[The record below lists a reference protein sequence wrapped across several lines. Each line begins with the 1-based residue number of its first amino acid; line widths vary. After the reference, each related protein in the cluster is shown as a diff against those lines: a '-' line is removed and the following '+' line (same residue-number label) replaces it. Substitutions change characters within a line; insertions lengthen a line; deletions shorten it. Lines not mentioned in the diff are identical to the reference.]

1 MTPFTPF
8 ICIHIS
14 ILSSF
19 WLILYH
25 HWIVGSIPMNTVAT
39 NWGIPVSP
47 ILLEQLMML
56 NTPLFTRTHLCTLN
70 RTFSDPQTHKWFTST
85 TTSPCISFIP
95 NYIPLHILNM
105 FIKII
110 PYIPGYIPLKS
121 SPMKSHDVSPMKS
134 HWTCFNPT
142 KFHYIPI
149 VFPSVVRR
157 SALRP
162 P

>member
-1 MTPFTPF
+1 MDCGGGYLIIKIWVNMPLTFWDILYIANDPFYPLK

-56 NTPLFTRTHLCTLN
+56 NPLLFTP
-70 RTFSDPQTHKWFTST
+70 F
-85 TTSPCISFIP
+85 
-95 NYIPLHILNM
+95 
-105 FIKII
+105 
-110 PYIPGYIPLKS
+110 
-121 SPMKSHDVSPMKS
+121 
-134 HWTCFNPT
+134 
-142 KFHYIPI
+142 
-149 VFPSVVRR
+149 VR
-157 SALRP
+157 
-162 P
+162 